1 MGHGVRILKK
11 RTGWGCKMHSVI
23 VLAFLVTV
31 TLGNY
36 VLPGIGIAGR
46 YPARPPPI
54 TSTMKADE
62 DDSDIKSGQWLWVPP
77 EEVEDESDTEEIPD
91 VETEEIP
98 DVETEEIPEDVRRP
112 GTSSSTAGRRR
123 REATSSNS
131 TAGRRRREAITSST
145 AGRRRREA
153 TTSTA
158 GRRRR
163 QATST
168 LACCDPNGGYVC
180 DVEQPVC

>member
-1 MGHGVRILKK
+1 MGYSLRILKK

-62 DDSDIKSGQWLWVPP
+62 DDSDIKSEQWLWIPP
-77 EEVEDESDTEEIPD
+77 EEVEDESDTEAISE

-123 REATSSNS
+123 REATTS

-153 TTSTA
+153 TTSSTA

-163 QATST
+163 EATTSSTGRRRREATSSNST
-168 LACCDPNGGYVC
+168 AGRR
-180 DVEQPVC
+180 

>member
-1 MGHGVRILKK
+1 
-11 RTGWGCKMHSVI
+11 MHSVI

-46 YPARPPPI
+46 YPARPPAI

-62 DDSDIKSGQWLWVPP
+62 DDSDTKSGQWLWIPP
-77 EEVEDESDTEEIPD
+77 EEVEDESDTEEIPE

-98 DVETEEIPEDVRRP
+98 DVETEEIPEDGRRP
-112 GTSSSTAGRRR
+112 GTSTSTARRRR

-131 TAGRRRREAITSST
+131 TAGRRRREAITS
-145 AGRRRREA
+145 
-153 TTSTA
+153 STA

>member
-1 MGHGVRILKK
+1 MGYSLRILKK

-46 YPARPPPI
+46 YPARPPAI

-62 DDSDIKSGQWLWVPP
+62 DDSDTKSGQWLWIPP
-77 EEVEDESDTEEIPD
+77 EEVEDESDTEEISE

-123 REATSSNS
+123 REATTSTAGRRRREATSSNS
-131 TAGRRRREAITSST
+131 TAGRRRREAITST
-145 AGRRRREA
+145 AGRRRRREA
-153 TTSTA
+153 TTSSTTV
-158 GRRRR
+158 GRRHRE
-163 QATST
+163 ATTSST
-168 LACCDPNGGYVC
+168 
-180 DVEQPVC
+180 

>member
-1 MGHGVRILKK
+1 MGYSVRILKK

-62 DDSDIKSGQWLWVPP
+62 DDSDIKSGQWLWIPP
-77 EEVEDESDTEEIPD
+77 EEFEDESDTEGISE

-112 GTSSSTAGRRR
+112 GTSSSTVGRRRREATTSTAWRRR

-153 TTSTA
+153 TTSSTA

-163 QATST
+163 EATTSS
-168 LACCDPNGGYVC
+168 
-180 DVEQPVC
+180 

>member
-1 MGHGVRILKK
+1 MG
-11 RTGWGCKMHSVI
+11 I
-23 VLAFLVTV
+23 VLAFFVTV

-62 DDSDIKSGQWLWVPP
+62 DDSDIKSGQWIWIPP
-77 EEVEDESDTEEIPD
+77 EEVEDESDTEEISEVETEEISE

-123 REATSSNS
+123 REAT
-131 TAGRRRREAITSST
+131 
-145 AGRRRREA
+145 
-153 TTSTA
+153 TSTA

-168 LACCDPNGGYVC
+168 LACCDHNGGYVC
-180 DVEQPVC
+180 DV

>member
-1 MGHGVRILKK
+1 MGYSLRILKK

-46 YPARPPPI
+46 YPARPPAI

-62 DDSDIKSGQWLWVPP
+62 DDSDTKSGQWLWIPP
-77 EEVEDESDTEEIPD
+77 EEVEDESDTEEIP
-91 VETEEIP
+91 E
-98 DVETEEIPEDVRRP
+98 VETEEIPEDVRRP
-112 GTSSSTAGRRR
+112 GTSSSTAGRRRREATTSTSGRRR

-168 LACCDPNGGYVC
+168 LACCD
-180 DVEQPVC
+180 

>member
-1 MGHGVRILKK
+1 MGYSLRILKK

-62 DDSDIKSGQWLWVPP
+62 DDSDIKSGQWLWIPP
-77 EEVEDESDTEEIPD
+77 EEFEDESDTEGISE

-112 GTSSSTAGRRR
+112 GTGSSTAGRRR
-123 REATSSNS
+123 REAITSS
-131 TAGRRRREAITSST
+131 TVGRRRREATTSST

>member
-46 YPARPPPI
+46 LPARPPPI

-62 DDSDIKSGQWLWVPP
+62 DDSDIKSGQWLWIPP
-77 EEVEDESDTEEIPD
+77 EEVEDESDTEGISE

-123 REATSSNS
+123 REATP
-131 TAGRRRREAITSST
+131 SST

-153 TTSTA
+153 TTSTT
-158 GRRRR
+158 GR
-163 QATST
+163 
-168 LACCDPNGGYVC
+168 
-180 DVEQPVC
+180 

>member
-1 MGHGVRILKK
+1 MG
-11 RTGWGCKMHSVI
+11 I
-23 VLAFLVTV
+23 VLAFFVTV

-62 DDSDIKSGQWLWVPP
+62 DDSDIKFGQWIWIPP
-77 EEVEDESDTEEIPD
+77 EEVEDESDTEEISEVETEEISE

-112 GTSSSTAGRRR
+112 GTSTSTAGRRR
-123 REATSSNS
+123 REATSS
-131 TAGRRRREAITSST
+131 SSM
-145 AGRRRREA
+145 AWRRRREA
-153 TTSTA
+153 TTSSTA
-158 GRRRR
+158 GR
-163 QATST
+163 
-168 LACCDPNGGYVC
+168 
-180 DVEQPVC
+180 

>member
-1 MGHGVRILKK
+1 MGYSVRILKK

-62 DDSDIKSGQWLWVPP
+62 D
-77 EEVEDESDTEEIPD
+77 ESDTEGISE

-112 GTSSSTAGRRR
+112 GTSSSTVGRRR
-123 REATSSNS
+123 REATSSS
-131 TAGRRRREAITSST
+131 SST

-153 TTSTA
+153 TTS
-158 GRRRR
+158 
-163 QATST
+163 ST
-168 LACCDPNGGYVC
+168 EG
-180 DVEQPVC
+180 

>member
-1 MGHGVRILKK
+1 MG
-11 RTGWGCKMHSVI
+11 I
-23 VLAFLVTV
+23 VLAFFVTV

-62 DDSDIKSGQWLWVPP
+62 DDSDVKSGQWIWIPP
-77 EEVEDESDTEEIPD
+77 EEVEDESDTEEISE

-123 REATSSNS
+123 REATTS
-131 TAGRRRREAITSST
+131 TAGRRRREATSSSST
-145 AGRRRREA
+145 AGRCREA

-163 QATST
+163 EATSS
-168 LACCDPNGGYVC
+168 
-180 DVEQPVC
+180 